1 MIDVNAVAKIAL
13 YHYYYYYYYYYSLP
27 LLTAPSLADAS
38 VLLTAA
44 T

>member
-13 YHYYYYYYYYYSLP
+13 YHYYYYYYYSLP

>member
-13 YHYYYYYYYYYSLP
+13 YHYYYYYSLP

>member
-13 YHYYYYYYYYYSLP
+13 YHYYYYDSLP

>member
-1 MIDVNAVAKIAL
+1 MKIIRATNNTPAAKIAL
-13 YHYYYYYYYYYSLP
+13 YYYYYYSLP

>member
-13 YHYYYYYYYYYSLP
+13 YHYYYYYYYYSLP